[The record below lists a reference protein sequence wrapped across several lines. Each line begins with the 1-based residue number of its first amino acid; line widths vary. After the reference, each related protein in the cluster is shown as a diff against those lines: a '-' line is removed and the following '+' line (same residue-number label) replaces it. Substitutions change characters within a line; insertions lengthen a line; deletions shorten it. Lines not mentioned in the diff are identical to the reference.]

1 MARLT
6 RRRLLAAGG
15 SGAAATVLAACGA
28 SEEESERSAEI
39 DAELGNAAAAAELT
53 LQSAYDNGALSA
65 LAPDHKVLYERQSQR
80 VTRLGDLAGGLPAA
94 AQTKPPA
101 NGSTSPEQ
109 GIEVA
114 GQALAAYRAA
124 AAELSTEEQRAA
136 ALESFASLA
145 ADVAVLRAAVGREL
159 SPFAFVTGGSAA
171 PYEDTQFDPTEDG

>member
-1 MARLT
+1 MPRLT

-15 SGAAATVLAACGA
+15 AAGAASVLAACGA
-28 SEEESERSAEI
+28 SEEEARSSENDTEI
-39 DAELGNAAAAAELT
+39 GSAAAAAELT

-80 VTRLGDLAGGLPAA
+80 VTRLGDLAGGLPSG

-109 GIEVA
+109 GIELA

-136 ALESFASLA
+136 AFESFASLA
-145 ADVAVLRAAVGREL
+145 ADLAVLRAAVGEEP
-159 SPFAFVTGGSAA
+159 SPFAFVTGGAEE
-171 PYEDTQFDPTEDG
+171 PYEDTDFDPTADE